1 MPPYQVTRL
10 KPWFPG
16 QLGVAGSDNSL
27 GLRTTPLGIV
37 LYVDDSHPRANTT
50 NDGTDPEDPKST
62 IQSAIDSPFLVE
74 NSLIVVGGA
83 ATLTESA
90 VIAATRPEQCTIMG
104 FGNEQWGPTW
114 TSAAA
119 GEDALTIRQSGWTIM
134 NIRFNPPSAAA
145 GILLEHDGV
154 ATSSDRTRILNC
166 DFDGL
171 WAGRFGISMNGAPDQ
186 VFVKDCRFHEL
197 TNAGQASFAIHV
209 AATAFAN
216 PYLWVVERNKF
227 FENDNNIGQV
237 VAADRSFNV
246 SLFKDNV
253 FTQGVL
259 NPTAIHLDLRGGSRG
274 ENTVV
279 GNFFGGDYSNVGGYW
294 AHAATPGSWVGNI
307 AEDMLEAEV
316 GSNGFTIAVPS

>member
-1 MPPYQVTRL
+1 MNPYQVTRQ

-27 GLRTTPLGIV
+27 GLRTTPVGIV
-37 LYVDDSHPRANTT
+37 LYVDDSHPRANDD
-50 NDGTDPEDPKST
+50 NDGTDPEDPKET
-62 IQSAIDSPFLVE
+62 VQGAISSQYIVE
-74 NSLIVVGGA
+74 NSLIIVGGA
-83 ATLTESA
+83 TTLTESA
-90 VIAATRPEQCTIMG
+90 IIPNSAPEQCTIMG

-114 TSAAA
+114 TSGAAD
-119 GEDALTIRQSGWTIM
+119 EDALTIRQAGWTIA

-145 GILLEHDGV
+145 AIQLDHDAASTV
-154 ATSSDRTRILNC
+154 SDRTRILNC

-171 WAGRFGISMNGAPDQ
+171 WAGRYGISFNGGPDQ

-197 TNAGQASFAIHV
+197 SNGGQASFAIYV
-209 AATAFAN
+209 AVTTHAN
-216 PYLWVVERNKF
+216 PYLWVIERNQF

-259 NPTAIHLDLRGGSRG
+259 NPTAIHLDLRGGSQG
-274 ENTVV
+274 ENTVI
-279 GNFFGGDYSNVGGYW
+279 GNFFGGDYSQAGGYY
-294 AHAATPGSWVGNI
+294 ANAANPGSWVGNV
-307 AEDMLEAEV
+307 AEDMLAAQV
-316 GSNGFTIAVPS
+316 ADNGFTVAVPA

>member
-1 MPPYQVTRL
+1 MNPYQVTRL

-27 GLRTTPLGIV
+27 GLRTTPVGIV
-37 LYVDDSHPRANTT
+37 LYVDDSHADAKDA
-50 NDGTDPEDPKST
+50 NDGTDPEHPKAT
-62 IQSAIDSPFLVE
+62 VQSAISSAFLVE
-74 NSLIVVGGA
+74 NSLIIIGGA

-90 VIAATRPEQCTIMG
+90 IIPNSAPEQCAIMG

-114 TSAAA
+114 TSGAA
-119 GEDALTIRQSGWTIM
+119 GEDALTIRQAGWTIA

-145 GILLEHDGV
+145 GIMLEHDAASTV
-154 ATSSDRTRILNC
+154 SDRTRIINC

-171 WAGRFGISMNGAPDQ
+171 WVGRFGISMNGAPDQ
-186 VFVKDCRFHEL
+186 VFVLGNRFHEL
-197 TNAGQASFAIHV
+197 TNGGQASFAIHV
-209 AATAFAN
+209 AATVHAN
-216 PYLWVVERNKF
+216 PYLWVVEGNQF

-279 GNFFGGDYSNVGGYW
+279 GNFFGGDYSNAGGYW
-294 AHAATPGSWVGNI
+294 AHAANPGSWVGNV
-307 AEDMLEAEV
+307 AEDMLAAQV
-316 GSNGFTIAVPS
+316 ADNGFTVAVPA